1 MTAGRYFLLA
11 GEPSGDRLGGGLM
24 AALKRLDPGA
34 EFMGIGGSSMAEQG
48 LESEFPIEDIS
59 VMGIG
64 EVLPRL
70 PRLLARASQAAKA
83 VERAAP
89 DALITIDSPDFCL
102 RVARKARDALPD
114 TVNIHYVCPT
124 IWAWRAGRALKLARA
139 VDHVLALFP
148 FEPRHLESAGIGCS
162 FVGHPVATAELP
174 SDSAAASAKEAL
186 GIPRDHRL
194 IVALPGSR
202 VSEVARLAPVFGRA
216 LDQLVRRRSD
226 VSVAVAA
233 AGPVAGQVKKLVAG
247 WDTGPALL
255 DPRGFSDEQAG
266 RMRMELFRAADVAL
280 AASGTVSLELAS
292 AGVPMVVAYDMNWI
306 TRAILWRMVTVDTAT
321 LVNLINGNHD
331 IPECLGPDC
340 RPDRIAAALERLL
353 DDGGARDTQRRACD
367 SAMDALGRGGESPS
381 ARAAAAV
388 LNCLGGRK

>member
-1 MTAGRYFLLA
+1 
-11 GEPSGDRLGGGLM
+11 M
-24 AALKRLDPGA
+24 AAIKRLDPGA
-34 EFMGIGGSSMAEQG
+34 EFMGIGGPGMAEQG
-48 LESEFPIEDIS
+48 LESEFPMEDIS

-64 EVLPRL
+64 EVLPKL
-70 PRLLARASQAAKA
+70 PRLLARARQAAKA

-102 RVARKARDALPD
+102 RVARKARESLPD

-148 FEPRHLESAGIGCS
+148 FEPRHLESAGIGCT
-162 FVGHPVATAELP
+162 FVGHPVASAELP

-186 GIPRDHRL
+186 GIPPDHRL

-216 LDQLVRRRSD
+216 LGPLVRRRPD

-233 AGPVAGQVKKLVAG
+233 AGPVAGQVERLAADWEARPV
-247 WDTGPALL
+247 LL
-255 DPRGFSDEQAG
+255 DPRGVSDEQAG

-292 AGVPMVVAYDMNWI
+292 AGVPMVIAYDMNWI

-321 LVNLINGNHD
+321 LVNLINGDRD
-331 IPECLGPDC
+331 IPEYLGPDC
-340 RPDRIAAALERLL
+340 RPDSIAVALERLL
-353 DDGGARDTQRRACD
+353 DDSEARNRQKRACD
-367 SAMDALGRGGESPS
+367 SAMDALGRGGKPPS

-388 LNCLGGRK
+388 LGCLDSGK

>member
-1 MTAGRYFLLA
+1 
-11 GEPSGDRLGGGLM
+11 M

-34 EFMGIGGSSMAEQG
+34 VFMGIGGPSMAEQG

-70 PRLLARASQAAKA
+70 PRLLARASQAANAIKR
-83 VERAAP
+83 VAP

-114 TVNIHYVCPT
+114 TANIHYVCPT
-124 IWAWRAGRALKLARA
+124 IWAWRAGRALKLKRA

-148 FEPRHLESAGIGCS
+148 FEPRHLESAGIGCT
-162 FVGHPVATAELP
+162 FVGHPVASAELP

-186 GIPRDHRL
+186 GIPQDHQL

-216 LDQLVRRRSD
+216 LGPIVRRRSN

-233 AGPVAGQVKKLVAG
+233 AGPVAGQVENLVG
-247 WDTGPALL
+247 NWDTKPALL
-255 DPRGFSDEQAG
+255 DPRGLSDEQAG
-266 RMRMELFRAADVAL
+266 RMRIALFRAADVAL

-292 AGVPMVVAYDMNWI
+292 VGVPMVVAYDMNWI
-306 TRAILWRMVTVDTAT
+306 TRAVLWRMVTVDTAT

-331 IPECLGPDC
+331 IPEYLGPDC
-340 RPDRIAAALERLL
+340 RSDRIGAAVEQLL
-353 DDGGARDTQRRACD
+353 DDGDARDRQRQACD
-367 SAMDALGRGGESPS
+367 SAMDALGRGGEPPS
-381 ARAAAAV
+381 VRAATAV
-388 LNCLGGRK
+388 LGCLDGRK